1 MERIGKAAAAE
12 FIATFA
18 LIFIG
23 AGAVIMHVAGELDL
37 TGVALAGGLV
47 LAVFM
52 TISLPISGGMLNPA
66 VAVGLWTTG
75 QIPTR
80 RTAVLIVAEL
90 LGAIAG
96 ALLLKLLLPAEL
108 FDHGRGGIPL
118 LAPGITAGKGI
129 LIEAVGTFFWVF
141 AVYGTV
147 VDDRGRVGSLAGLI
161 VGLVLVFDILAFGPL
176 TGAAV
181 NPARWLGTALATNN
195 YADWYVWIIGPLAG
209 GIIAG
214 VVYWFAFLRERQPA
228 TP

>member
-1 MERIGKAAAAE
+1 VESTGKAAVAE
-12 FIATFA
+12 LIGTFA
-18 LIFIG
+18 LVFIG

-37 TGVALAGGLV
+37 TGVALAGGFV

-75 QIPTR
+75 RIPTR
-80 RTAVLIVAEL
+80 RAGVLIVAEL
-90 LGAIAG
+90 VGALAG
-96 ALLLKLLLPAEL
+96 ASMLKLLLPAEL
-108 FDHGRGGIPL
+108 FDHGHGGIPL
-118 LAPGITAGKGI
+118 VAPGITAGKGI

-147 VDDRGRVGSLAGLI
+147 VDDRGRATDLAGLI

-181 NPARWLGTALATNN
+181 DPARWLGSAVATNN